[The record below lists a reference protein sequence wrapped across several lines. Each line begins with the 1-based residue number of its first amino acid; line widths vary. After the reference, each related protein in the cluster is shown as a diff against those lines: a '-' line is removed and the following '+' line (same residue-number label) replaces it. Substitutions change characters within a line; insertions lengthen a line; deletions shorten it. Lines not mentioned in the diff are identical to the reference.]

1 MPPAAQQWIDM
12 TVVGVRQTAGDDDD
26 PAPQHTLILQERDGD
41 RWLPIWI
48 GPAEGAALALALG
61 PAEPPRPGTH
71 RLAAG
76 LVEAAGSRITEV
88 RITGLTDSV
97 FYAVVIVPGPDGPR
111 EVDARPSDAVTLAVV
126 ADAPIRADRQIVARV
141 SDAAARIAAEL
152 SAATA
157 AQPADPGEPGQ
168 AG

>member
-12 TVVGVRQTAGDDDD
+12 TVVGVRRTAGDDDD
-26 PAPQHTLILQERDGD
+26 PEPQHTLILQERDGD

-48 GPAEGAALALALG
+48 GPAEGAALALAMG
-61 PAEPPRPGTH
+61 SAEPPRPGTH

-76 LVEAAGSRITEV
+76 LVEAVGSRITEV

-97 FYAVVIVPGPDGPR
+97 FYAVVIAAGPDGPR
-111 EVDARPSDAVTLAVV
+111 EVDARPSDAVTLALV
-126 ADAPIRADRQIVARV
+126 AGAPIRADSQIVAQV

-152 SAATA
+152 RAAA
-157 AQPADPGEPGQ
+157 IERGADSGEPGQ
-168 AG
+168 PG